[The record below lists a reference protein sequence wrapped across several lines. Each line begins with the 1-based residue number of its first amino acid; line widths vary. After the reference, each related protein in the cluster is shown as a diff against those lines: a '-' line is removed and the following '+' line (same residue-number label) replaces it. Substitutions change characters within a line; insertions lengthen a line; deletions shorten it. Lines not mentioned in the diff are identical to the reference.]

1 MVTLNMESVVKTSK
15 DLWWAYNSDCGWV
28 VQDRSLFVNRCWD
41 FPEEM
46 TFVRSSDFNE
56 YEQGEQA
63 WNYTEASRYLKN
75 LPPNEAFDKRAEL
88 EAFQI
93 QFCENQEVA
102 A

>member
-1 MVTLNMESVVKTSK
+1 MVSLNTKSYMELPKE
-15 DLWWAYNSDCGWV
+15 LWWAYNPDCGWV

-46 TFVRSSDFNE
+46 TFVRFSDFHE
-56 YEQGEQA
+56 YEQGDQA
-63 WNYTEASRYLKN
+63 WNYTEASRYLNSLSPKD
-75 LPPNEAFDKRAEL
+75 AFDKRAEL